1 MSVRSEVLGY
11 VVSEESFEDKAVI
24 VKEGSVGDW
33 VYVILKGRVKI
44 KKQTSGGLLTID
56 TLSEGNFVGEMAMLK
71 HSNSKRTAWAVA
83 DGPVELGV
91 LDSVRL
97 AQEWESQPPKIK
109 KLISNLI
116 QNIEGSTQ
124 KAADMIEALK

>member
-11 VVSEESFEDKAVI
+11 IVSEENYPDKAVI

-44 KKQTSGGLLTID
+44 KKQTPGGLLTVD
-56 TLSEGNFVGEMAMLK
+56 TLAEGNFVGEMAMLK
-71 HSNSKRTAWAVA
+71 QRNSKRTAWAVA
-83 DGPVELGV
+83 DGPVVLGV

-116 QNIEGSTQ
+116 QNIEESTQ
-124 KAADMIEALK
+124 KAADMIGASK